1 MFYINN
7 IFANTF
13 RGKRHSC
20 KIKEVPYSVKIAKF
34 LTIYTRHSQ
43 PAISKWVVCL
53 RVYMGVWRYLT
64 ECGQQP
70 TSFVLRAS
78 YLVA

>member
-43 PAISKWVVCL
+43 SAIEVGCL
-53 RVYMGVWRYLT
+53 SACIYGCLAI
-64 ECGQQP
+64 P
-70 TSFVLRAS
+70 N
-78 YLVA
+78 